1 MDQTTKAVNSI
12 EDFNIH
18 LRAKYHYPE
27 VYAQRY
33 ARATACAVSGT
44 TVCAAVA
51 CELDG
56 IQQIRVL
63 INTEDGS
70 AAEHR
75 ITGGY
80 PAMPAAAAM
89 EDGSFRILYTD
100 LQDGIWHVM
109 LAAVD
114 ANGIYTEE
122 LTRSEGLCHQTALCS
137 KNGQLYAA
145 WSAMDPSSGQFVIR
159 FYQSK
164 TGTILTME
172 ENNHCFRPAIDADA
186 DRVFLAYD
194 LYGERQQAILRVMEN
209 GKTER
214 YALCSDRD
222 SYYSCAL
229 AAKKQEC
236 GLAFISLR
244 PAIDKDRDIA
254 DHSTA
259 VCFARWSENGLTA
272 LEEAAILDE
281 GLLGKRVYVPY
292 FGVRRRCM
300 LRPSE
305 DGYALYFEKRF
316 EHEREDVKIDYDPNK
331 LCYEHY
337 GYLIRRLRNEDGW
350 QQGCILHESG
360 SCYSLSADLPLSA
373 AYLEQHN
380 VYEDPVLRTEF
391 LQERDAIALD
401 ETYENPNFTVEAYE
415 AADNVPF
422 SHEGKNLYW
431 GDTHVHSLA
440 SPDAEGESDMLMRYA
455 RHVAKLDY
463 VALVDN
469 DYYPHTG
476 LTPVDFERQK
486 SIARALTEDGR
497 FVAIP
502 AVEFTCH
509 EKRLEPN
516 FNHRY
521 VLYFGDSDYCSRT
534 FPNTRTVKELT
545 AALADEKVIIV
556 AHHPH
561 WELSGTK
568 EDQYVEIV
576 SSWRVSM
583 EEKNF
588 ILQALSRHQKFAF
601 VGSSDTHRAVGGM
614 GGALTGVFAPSLSSD
629 GLYDGYQH
637 RRTIATQGHKIGI
650 AFTAGGCFLGEEGI
664 CSGRPMLKLRVESP
678 VPLEFIEVIRDGT
691 VLSRYDAPAREFAAE
706 QVDES
711 ADAGEHFYYVRVK
724 AVGEDAFNEPDSIRD
739 QPSGPFIR
747 TGRYPFNF
755 ARARGPYA
763 WCSPVFL
770 TVTE

>member
-1 MDQTTKAVNSI
+1 MEHTNLINSI

-33 ARATACAVSGT
+33 ARATSCAASET
-44 TVCAAVA
+44 TMCAAVA
-51 CELDG
+51 CERDG

-63 INTEDGS
+63 LSNGLTEK
-70 AAEHR
+70 EH
-75 ITGGY
+75 ILTGGF
-80 PAMPAAAAM
+80 PSMPCAAAAP
-89 EDGSFRILYTD
+89 DGSFRILYTD
-100 LQDGIWHVM
+100 LQDERWHVM
-109 LAAVD
+109 LASVFEDSYSAKEIFVSD
-114 ANGIYTEE
+114 K
-122 LTRSEGLCHQTALCS
+122 LCHQTALICTE
-137 KNGQLYAA
+137 KGICAA
-145 WSAMDPSSGQFVIR
+145 WSGIDKSGTFSIHLYREQTGEIRVIDED
-159 FYQSK
+159 S
-164 TGTILTME
+164 
-172 ENNHCFRPAIDADA
+172 HCFRPALAA
-186 DRVFLAYD
+186 GGSRLYLAYD
-194 LYGERQQAILRVMEN
+194 LLGKQQSAILRVMD
-209 GKTER
+209 GDGER
-214 YALCSDRD
+214 RFCLASPLE
-222 SYYSCAL
+222 SYYSCSL
-229 AAKKQEC
+229 AAKNEEC
-236 GLAFISLR
+236 GMAFIALR
-244 PAIDKDRDIA
+244 PAIDRDRDIA

-259 VCFARWSENGLTA
+259 ICFVRWNKVGLSA
-272 LEEAAILDE
+272 IEEAANLDE

-300 LRPSE
+300 LLSE
-305 DGYALYFEKRF
+305 RDGYALYFEKRF
-316 EHEREDVKIDYDPNK
+316 EHEREDVKIDYDPHK

-337 GYLIRRLRNEDGW
+337 GYLIRRRRTDTGW
-350 QQGCILHESG
+350 QNGMIAHESG
-360 SCYSLSADLPLSA
+360 SCYSLAGSEPVA
-373 AYLEQHN
+373 AACLEQHN
-380 VYEDPVLRTEF
+380 VYELPQLRLFRLSES
-391 LQERDAIALD
+391 DAISFD
-401 ETYENPNFTVEAYE
+401 EMYENPNFSVETYE
-415 AADNVPF
+415 AEDRPRF
-422 SHEGKNLYW
+422 TTEGQNLYW

-476 LTPVDFERQK
+476 LTPVDFARQK
-486 SIARALTEDGR
+486 AIAHTLTENGK

-509 EKRLEPN
+509 EKRLDPN

-545 AALADEKVIIV
+545 AAMQDEKVIIV

-568 EDQYVEIV
+568 EDSYVEIV

-614 GGALTGVFAPSLSSD
+614 GGALTGVYASELTSD
-629 GLYDGYQH
+629 ALYEGYRSRH
-637 RRTIATQGHKIGI
+637 TIATQGHKIGI
-650 AFTAGGCFLGEEGI
+650 AFSAGGSFLGEEGS
-664 CSGRPMLKLRVESP
+664 CSGAPDLNLKVSSP
-678 VPLEFIEVIRDGT
+678 VPLEFIEIIRDGI
-691 VLSRYDAPAREFAAE
+691 VLRRYDAPAQEFTAE
-706 QVDES
+706 LTDENV
-711 ADAGEHFYYVRVK
+711 AVGEHFYYVRVK
-724 AVGEDAFNEPDSIRD
+724 AIGEDAFNEPDSIRD

-770 TVTE
+770 TVQ

>member
-1 MDQTTKAVNSI
+1 MDQPAKTINSI

-27 VYAQRY
+27 IYAQRY
-33 ARATACAVSGT
+33 ARATACAAVNG

-51 CELDG
+51 CELEG
-56 IQQIRVL
+56 NQQIRVL
-63 INTEDGS
+63 LTCEDGTS
-70 AAEHR
+70 VEHR
-75 ITGGY
+75 IIGGH
-80 PAMPAAAAM
+80 PTMPSAAAAD
-89 EDGSFRILYTD
+89 DGRFHILYINLRD
-100 LQDGIWHVM
+100 SLWHVM
-109 LAAVD
+109 LACVD
-114 ANGIYTEE
+114 RNGFTTTE
-122 LTRSEGLCHQTALCS
+122 LDSSRDLCHQTTLYCL
-137 KNGQLYAA
+137 NNTLYAA
-145 WSAMDPSSGQFVIR
+145 WSALDENGKFVIR
-159 FYQSK
+159 YYNSDSN
-164 TGTILTME
+164 TIMTITE
-172 ENNHCFRPAIDADA
+172 ENHCFRPAITAENGH
-186 DRVFLAYD
+186 VFLAYD
-194 LYGERQQAILRVMEN
+194 LYGVRQQVVLRIIGAEME
-209 GKTER
+209 KR
-214 YALCSDRD
+214 YELSSERD
-222 SYYSCAL
+222 SYYSCSLAL
-229 AAKKQEC
+229 KDGEC
-236 GLAFISLR
+236 GMAFIILR

-259 VCFARWSENGLTA
+259 IGFVRWTEEGLSA
-272 LEEAAILDE
+272 MEEAADLDE

-292 FGVRRRCM
+292 FGVRRRCS
-300 LRPSE
+300 LLPDQ

-337 GYLIRRLRNEDGW
+337 GYLIRRKRENGHW
-350 QQGCILHESG
+350 QEGCIIHESG
-360 SCYSLSADLPLSA
+360 SCYSLSAGSSLA
-373 AYLEQHN
+373 AACLEQHN
-380 VYEDPVLRTEF
+380 IYEQPILRAFF
-391 LQERDAIALD
+391 LKEENRKPLD
-401 ETYENPNFTVEAYE
+401 ETYENPNFETEAYE
-415 AADNVPF
+415 AADTAPF
-422 SHEGKNLYW
+422 TYGGNTLYW

-476 LTPVDFERQK
+476 LTAVDFARQK
-486 SIARALTEDGR
+486 AIAHALTEDGS

-509 EKRLEPN
+509 EARLEPN

-521 VLYFGDSDYCSRT
+521 VLYFGDAEYCSRT
-534 FPNTRTVKELT
+534 FPNTRNVKELT
-545 AALADEKVIIV
+545 DVLKDEKIIIV

-561 WELSGTK
+561 WELTGSK
-568 EDQYVEIV
+568 EDQYVEVV

-614 GGALTGVFAPSLSSD
+614 GGALTGVFATGLTSD
-629 GLYDGYQH
+629 GLYEGYRSRH
-637 RRTIATQGHKIGI
+637 TIATQGHKIGI
-650 AFTAGGCFLGEEGI
+650 SFTAGGVFLGDEGT
-664 CSGRPMLKLRVESP
+664 CKGSPELKLKVSSP
-678 VPLEFIEVIRDGT
+678 VPLEFIEIIRDGT
-691 VLSRYDAPAREFAAE
+691 VVSRFNSPSRDFTAKLTDTTSELG
-706 QVDES
+706 D
-711 ADAGEHFYYVRVK
+711 HFYYVRVK

-755 ARARGPYA
+755 AKARGPYA

-770 TVTE
+770 TIE